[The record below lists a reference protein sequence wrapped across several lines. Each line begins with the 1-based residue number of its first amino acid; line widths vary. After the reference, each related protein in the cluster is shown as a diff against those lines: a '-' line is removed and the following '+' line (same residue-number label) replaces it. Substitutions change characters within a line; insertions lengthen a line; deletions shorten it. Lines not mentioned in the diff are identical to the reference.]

1 MTETY
6 IFIRVDDLGLYRYY
20 LLLSQFVGLTCQNSL
35 KNGQYLFLNQG
46 KFWSIHATVH
56 VVGIYLQVFM
66 HNKKNL

>member
-1 MTETY
+1 MTWVYTVI
-6 IFIRVDDLGLYRYY
+6 IFYSHNLWV
-20 LLLSQFVGLTCQNSL
+20 LLAKILK